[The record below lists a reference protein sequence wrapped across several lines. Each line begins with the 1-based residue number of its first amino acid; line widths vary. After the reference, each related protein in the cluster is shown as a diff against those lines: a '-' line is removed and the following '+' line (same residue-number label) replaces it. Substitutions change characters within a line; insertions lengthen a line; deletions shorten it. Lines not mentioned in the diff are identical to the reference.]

1 MKIQVLEEPEL
12 EFGRGGQHIDPR
24 KGIRFYGPAD
34 IAGTAKQVRVAI
46 IGSQPHIEGIKAWL
60 SSCRSPIAGKDSH
73 LRHLHQP
80 FPGFAPESPFAAEV
94 VFNPRLERALSKR
107 DLQAPATASPLTALR
122 DAVDLYEAELAKVA
136 DEPNIDVVLV
146 CRPEELD
153 DTLTA
158 SAGDS
163 SDKSNGSNGT
173 SNSAGPSSSSS
184 RPAPMPTGMDFHSIL
199 KARALRYGHPIQI
212 VRRGTWDSNFTD
224 KTRSGTARPRQ
235 DPATRAWNLHTA
247 LYYKGGHVPWRLPR
261 DARDYSSLY
270 VGVTFYRSVDEQ
282 ELRTSVAQV
291 FNERGDG
298 VIVRGGKAQVA
309 DSDRQPHLGEDD
321 AYELLSG
328 ALERYYDE
336 HRTSPARLVMHKTS
350 DYTDAELSGFRAAA
364 QEQRLGILELIWL
377 TNSPVRLFRP
387 GIHPPL
393 RGSMLSMSDDRHAL
407 YTRGS
412 VPAYQVYPGMY
423 VPTPLTLRMV
433 DTESSPEQLAS
444 EVLGLSKMNWN
455 ATPLDGRLPITVR
468 TARSVGDILRHVPED
483 QIPAG
488 RYAFYM

>member
-1 MKIQVLEEPEL
+1 MKVQVLEEPEL
-12 EFGRGGQHIDPR
+12 EFGRGGHHIDPR
-24 KGIRFYGPAD
+24 QGITFYGPAD
-34 IAGTAKQVRVAI
+34 ISGTAKQVGVAV
-46 IGSQPHIEGIKAWL
+46 IGAKAHIDGIRAWL
-60 SSCRSPIAGKDSH
+60 TSCRGIIAGKNSH
-73 LRHLHQP
+73 LRYLHQP
-80 FPGFAPESPFAAEV
+80 FPGFAPDSPFAAEV
-94 VFNPRLERALSKR
+94 TFNPRLERILSR
-107 DLQAPATASPLTALR
+107 TDLRSLATANPLIALES
-122 DAVDLYEAELAKVA
+122 AVDLYEAELAKLS

-153 DTLTA
+153 DTPTPGNDNDGSGDTNDA
-158 SAGDS
+158 S
-163 SDKSNGSNGT
+163 
-173 SNSAGPSSSSS
+173 SAAAIAPRAS
-184 RPAPMPTGMDFHSIL
+184 RPAPMPTGMDFHSML

-212 VRRGTWDSNFTD
+212 VRRGTWDSKFTD

-247 LYYKGGHVPWRLPR
+247 LYYKGGNVPWRLPR
-261 DARDYSSLY
+261 DAHDYSSLY
-270 VGVTFYRSVDEQ
+270 VGVTFYRTLDDQ

-298 VIVRGGKAQVA
+298 VIVRGAKARVA
-309 DSDRQPHLGEDD
+309 DNDRQPHLSEAD

-328 ALERYYDE
+328 AIERYYDE

-350 DYTDAELSGFRAAA
+350 DYTHAELAGFRAAA
-364 QEQRLGILELIWL
+364 AAQRLGILELVWL
-377 TNSPVRLFRP
+377 SNSPVRLFRP

-393 RGSMLSMSDDRHAL
+393 RGSMLSLSSDRHTL

-423 VPTPLTLRMV
+423 VPTPLALRMV
-433 DTESSPEQLAS
+433 ETESSPEELAR

-468 TARSVGDILRHVPED
+468 TARAVGDILRHVPDD
-483 QIPAG
+483 QAPAG